1 MSETEKKIVLLK
13 EQLEKVENKK
23 FMNQMVDHWGDV
35 NYSIDRECFN
45 EITKL
50 KAQIKELE
58 DDLQS
63 NG

>member
-1 MSETEKKIVLLK
+1 MSEIEKQIVLLR

-58 DDLQS
+58 DGIRD